1 MVLNLNM
8 VHGVWVWGH
17 NRNKSEI
24 PVLPIVSSTWRA
36 FRYHLGTVA
45 KGSFIIT
52 LVKVPRLILMY
63 LHNQLKGKVGSRG
76 RPVGL
81 SLWGTVC
88 LQSGHGCFMYEGAI
102 NSLRR
107 TPVTPVTHPP
117 VLVSVLRWLA
127 SEPGP
132 ELPSLRAPVNYTLTV
147 MCLILTRGM
156 CWAVLGRS
164 KHVHQK

>member
-52 LVKVPRLILMY
+52 LVKIPRLILTY
-63 LHNQLKGKVGSRG
+63 LHSQLKGKVGVT
-76 RPVGL
+76 RPPW
-81 SLWGTVC
+81 SLGPNDPTV
-88 LQSGHGCFMYEGAI
+88 L
-102 NSLRR
+102 
-107 TPVTPVTHPP
+107 
-117 VLVSVLRWLA
+117 
-127 SEPGP
+127 
-132 ELPSLRAPVNYTLTV
+132 
-147 MCLILTRGM
+147 
-156 CWAVLGRS
+156 
-164 KHVHQK
+164 